1 MSSKKTIIVP
11 WDFTEASEIAF
22 QHAYQLAQ
30 VVGDNIALVALLPKP
45 GLFGN
50 KSKHA
55 SELEEARI
63 RLIQEGE
70 RLSSEYAEKRRQLQ
84 TEMMDDS
91 AQRRD
96 LFDVNIMTVSLGYSR
111 LEKVFVELHA
121 SMDVNLVVTMHHY
134 SYQGKKT
141 DLVAGLRKVKLTKTN
156 TMPFIVVNAPPK
168 HKIYSELIVPMSY
181 EMNSKETVRWVAYL
195 SNYYQCNVNIIKPPL
210 QDEKRKRQMANN
222 LYFAKMVLSSKD
234 VVYGVKTA
242 TSKGKFSDE
251 VFKFATD
258 IDADLLLVMT
268 NKFDSFFDT
277 KQINIDFPV
286 MLINPLTKRSQRFS

>member
-70 RLSSEYAEKRRQLQ
+70 RLSSEYADKRQKLQ
-84 TEMMDDS
+84 AEMKEDPT
-91 AQRRD
+91 QKRD
-96 LFDVNIMTVSLGYSR
+96 LFEVNIMTAALGYSR

-121 SMDVNLVVTMHHY
+121 SMDVNLVVTMHYYNHL
-134 SYQGKKT
+134 GKKT

-168 HKIYSELIVPMSY
+168 HKIYSELVVPMGY
-181 EMNSKETVRWVAYL
+181 EMKSKETIRWVVYL
-195 SNYYQCNVNIIKPPL
+195 SNYYQCNVNIIKPSI

-242 TSKGKFSDE
+242 SGKAKFSED
-251 VFKFATD
+251 VFRFATD

-268 NKFDSFFDT
+268 NKFESFFDT

-286 MLINPLTKRSQRFS
+286 MLINPVVKKIQSFN